1 MMRKAVKVI
10 LRITTV
16 LFLAALIYA
25 AVCAVSIVSYAKKD
39 ETCKAEAAIILG
51 AGADEDGV
59 SPVFRERLHH
69 GVMLYND
76 GYVKK
81 LIITGGVGEGNEHS
95 DAYIGMQYVIGEG
108 VPAED
113 ILIEETSTITEEN
126 LENAAA
132 IMDEEGLSDALI
144 VSDPLHM
151 KRAMLMA
158 ADKGLEAHSSP
169 TATSMYR
176 STDAKLRFL
185 AREVFFYCGYRIVR
199 IFR

>member
-1 MMRKAVKVI
+1 MKQRVKTI
-10 LRITTV
+10 LRITAA
-16 LFLAALIYA
+16 LFLAAFIYA
-25 AVCAVSIVSYAKKD
+25 AVCTVSIVNYSKTD
-39 ETCKAEAAIILG
+39 ETCSADTAIILG
-51 AGADEDGV
+51 AGADDGSV
-59 SPVFRERLHH
+59 SPVFRERLCH
-69 GVMLYND
+69 GVLLYNE

-95 DAYIGMQYVIGEG
+95 DAYIGMQYVIGKG

-132 IMDEEGLSDALI
+132 IMEEAELSDALI

-176 STDAKLRFL
+176 STGAKLRFL
-185 AREVFFYCGYRIVR
+185 SREVFFYCGYRIVR